1 MLFNSY
7 VFLLAF
13 LPITWLVF
21 WALRSAHAR
30 YVWLAVTGYVFYGY
44 WDPRFC
50 LLMAFSTLVSY
61 FAGLGFLRWDKDE
74 RRRKLCL
81 VIPIVL
87 DLSLLGFFKYANF
100 ALQTSHT
107 LFGLVGWHVAV
118 PHYNIVLP
126 IGISFYT
133 FHTISYIVDSYR
145 RVIRPTRRFF
155 EFAAY
160 VSLFSQLVAGPIV
173 RFRQIEQDL
182 EGIGEADRWRW
193 FARGV
198 RFFVIG
204 LVEKVIIA
212 DYLAY
217 FVDPT
222 LANWAHLSSLG
233 TWLAMLGYTF
243 QLYFDFSGYSSMA
256 VGLGFLFGL
265 RIPQNFNSP
274 YKSLDP
280 SEFWKRWHISLS
292 SCLRDY
298 LYIPLGGNR
307 SGEWKAYRNLMLT
320 MLIGGLWHGAN
331 WTFVVWG
338 AYHGV
343 LLALYRR
350 YGRIWDALPAAV
362 RQVGMFLAA
371 TIGWVWFRATDMRM
385 VAGIFHRMFVP
396 TAGEVPAQVL
406 VLLPILT
413 IAAWWAMVG
422 PNAFDIDVVWR
433 PRARRWLVLA
443 AAAAASLAIMAGSG
457 SSPFLYFQ
465 F

>member
-21 WALRSAHAR
+21 WALGSARAR
-30 YVWLAVTGYVFYGY
+30 YIWLAVTGYVFYGY

-61 FAGLGFLRWDKDE
+61 LAGLGFLRWDADP

-81 VIPIVL
+81 IVPIVV

-100 ALQTSHT
+100 ALETTHS
-107 LFGLVGWHVAV
+107 LFGLFGWDVNV
-118 PHYNIVLP
+118 RHYNIILP

-173 RFRQIEQDL
+173 RFRQIEEDL
-182 EGIGEADRWRW
+182 EAIGEADRWHW
-193 FARGV
+193 FSRGV

-204 LVEKVIIA
+204 LVEKVIVA

-217 FVDPT
+217 FVDPA
-222 LANWAHLSSLG
+222 LANWAHLSTVG

-274 YKSLDP
+274 YKSHDP
-280 SEFWKRWHISLS
+280 SEFWRRWHISLS
-292 SCLRDY
+292 TCLRDY
-298 LYIPLGGNR
+298 VYIPLGGNR
-307 SGEWKAYRNLMLT
+307 EGEWKAYRNLMLT
-320 MLIGGLWHGAN
+320 MLIGGLWHGAS

-338 AYHGV
+338 GYHGA

-350 YGRIWDALPAAV
+350 NGRAWDRLPAGA
-362 RQVGMFLAA
+362 RQLGMFLAA

-385 VAGIFHRMFVP
+385 VAGLFHRMFVP
-396 TAGEVPAQVL
+396 TAGEWPPQVGVL
-406 VLLPILT
+406 VPLLV
-413 IAAWWAMVG
+413 IAAWWAMAG
-422 PNAFDIDVVWR
+422 PNAFELDAAWRGR
-433 PRARRWLVLA
+433 PRRWILIA
-443 AAAAASLAIMAGSG
+443 AAAGASLAIMAGTG